1 MEFAIQTRLALN
13 SQRNTQI
20 WVLGLKVWTTTPVD
34 KQTTPPHQ
42 KKEQSK
48 RNKKQKTKQR
58 FVLCICIM
66 YLETSRNASWRRCH
80 EQGLGVCSKR
90 WLLAFRHCAGLS
102 PGRMHLPVLTP
113 YSDLL
118 QGPDSIIGYVASP
131 HKRQLCPPPLSNSLS
146 SLPPRLSPEASLSR
160 RLPASSFL
168 PHKPPWTCEPCH
180 MMVSLSPPLFL
191 KL

>member
-1 MEFAIQTRLALN
+1 M
-13 SQRNTQI
+13 
-20 WVLGLKVWTTTPVD
+20 D
-34 KQTTPPHQ
+34 KQTTPPQ
-42 KKEQSK
+42 KKNKAKETK
-48 RNKKQKTKQR
+48 NKKQSKDLYYV
-58 FVLCICIM
+58 FVLCIWRHQ
-66 YLETSRNASWRRCH
+66 ETLPG
-80 EQGLGVCSKR
+80 EGVINRVLVCALR

-102 PGRMHLPVLTP
+102 PGRMRLPVLTP

-168 PHKPPWTCEPCH
+168 PHKPP
-180 MMVSLSPPLFL
+180 
-191 KL
+191 